1 MAVIIGMKQ
10 RAKTYQ
16 LLQEKNNNYYQ
27 INNEISSNLLYLN
40 TETNAYNDATINFKN
55 NFQFGYIN
63 NKMSINNSS
72 NLLSIDNTSIDLY
85 KNTYIHSNLNVD
97 NYLYTSNNTTYFN
110 NNIDITLNNPLN
122 SFKINLNNS
131 VNPIASINKNE
142 ANFNTNIICSNNI
155 TIKER
160 GTLYTNFIDSPN
172 LEPVVIK
179 NMQFAES
186 LRILTANIIQNI
198 SIDNDIIFSNL
209 TDFYKPGVPNSL
221 TNIPADALLWN
232 TYMINNNINKT
243 DPWFSR
249 PNINVI
255 KYVDN
260 DIINNKVIGGSNIL
274 EFRTAKLATGNIKT
288 KVYAINNN
296 GYMCIGEDNNK
307 DIPLKINI
315 TPPSSNIIQYTNIN
329 NINKSFSITSNGFVN
344 IGSINHTNNQ
354 LNIIKNNNENLANTD
369 LISLNINNINYTSTI
384 GQINIPF
391 KINDNI
397 NEIIFNFS
405 YSSPILGVIPITITI
420 TNSFIQNNII
430 SMNSSIYEDATYY
443 NINNDYLTNNGSSSN
458 FTENIKNI
466 IRSPLNTFNI
476 DSNGERIGD
485 TFKFHI
491 YKFQTVKPIITSVN
505 HYKII
510 YNYNLYS
517 TRIITYEFYIHKN
530 LNNNYNYSYNGTYI
544 PVKTNFIT
552 ASSNNITT
560 FSMSEYGNIGIG
572 TNYTDIYNIYTS
584 SALINDINCKTI
596 NNPLTKNIS
605 YNYCSL
611 NNINAINNA
620 SSISTDL
627 LVATSNFTSNFSN
640 INTIINSNLNVLGN
654 NGTVRINTKTIF
666 GNGDQVNGYNITINT
681 SNYNGKGIVIK
692 NDNDNINPSFL
703 IYSTGSNSYPLLTL
717 DNISASYKVS
727 INSNNNF
734 EISNTKNGAILFS
747 NNSQLTSENNLN
759 NSVSI
764 LNNSFVIF
772 EDSNS
777 NVKIFLGKRITN
789 SIEWYDAI
797 DDTIGFNNS
806 IDDSINMYGNLNFR
820 RTDNTHIINTYTN
833 NNKLK
838 MGFGASNISTEG
850 LYIDLSTIITSNLT
864 AKKDIYL
871 EGTIL
876 TTSDS
881 NLKSNI
887 IKIHNPLNKINN
899 ISGYTYIRTDTS
911 NYETGL
917 LAQEVKN
924 ILPEVVKYE
933 NNHYNIAYG
942 NMSGLFVECIKELN
956 KKIDILTEKLEL
968 LKV

>member
-27 INNEISSNLLYLN
+27 INNDISSNLLYLN
-40 TETNAYNDATINFKN
+40 TEPNAYNDATINFKN

-63 NKMSINNSS
+63 NKMSINNLS

-85 KNTYIHSNLNVD
+85 KNTYIHSNLTVN
-97 NYLYTSNNTTYFN
+97 NYLHTSNNTTYFN
-110 NNIDITLNNPLN
+110 NNINITLNNTQN

-131 VNPIASINKNE
+131 ENPIANINKNE

-155 TIKER
+155 TIRDK

-221 TNIPADALLWN
+221 TNIPGDALLWN

-243 DPWFSR
+243 DPLFTR

-255 KYVDN
+255 KYADN
-260 DIINNKVIGGSNIL
+260 IIGGLNIL

-288 KVYAINNN
+288 KVYSINND

-329 NINKSFSITSNGFVN
+329 NFNKSFSITSNGFVN

-354 LNIIKNNNENLANTD
+354 LNIIKNNNENHSNTD
-369 LISLNINNINYTSTI
+369 LISLNINNINYTSII
-384 GQINIPF
+384 GEINIPF
-391 KINDNI
+391 KINDNL

-405 YSSPILGVIPITITI
+405 NSSPILGVIPITITI

-430 SMNSSIYEDATYY
+430 SINSSIYENTTYY
-443 NINNDYLTNNGSSSN
+443 NIDSTYLTNNGSLLN
-458 FTENIKNI
+458 FTEKINHKF
-466 IRSPLNTFNI
+466 RSPLNTFKI
-476 DSNGERIGD
+476 DNNGLRIGD
-485 TFKFHI
+485 TFKFQI
-491 YKFQTVKPIITSVN
+491 YKYDITKPDITSEN

-510 YNYNLYS
+510 HYYNLS
-517 TRIITYEFYIHKN
+517 PTRRITYEFYIHNN
-530 LNNNYNYSYNGTYI
+530 LNYSYSYNGTYI

-552 ASSNNITT
+552 ASSNNITS

-584 SALINDINCKTI
+584 SALISDINCKTI

-620 SSISTDL
+620 SFISTDL
-627 LVATSNFTSNFSN
+627 IIAASNFTSNFSN
-640 INTIINSNLNVLGN
+640 INTIINSNLNILGN

-692 NDNDNINPSFL
+692 NDNNNINPSFL
-703 IYSTGSNSYPLLTL
+703 IYSTGSNSYPLLEL
-717 DNISASYKVS
+717 DNTLASYKIS

-747 NNSQLTSENNLN
+747 NNSQIPSVNNLN
-759 NSVSI
+759 NSISI
-764 LNNSFVIF
+764 LNNSFAIF
-772 EDSNS
+772 EDANS
-777 NVKIFLGKRITN
+777 NIKIFLGKSTIHEN
-789 SIEWYDAI
+789 WI
-797 DDTIGFNNS
+797 DTINTIGFNNS
-806 IDDSINMYGNLNFR
+806 IDDCINMYGNLNFC

-838 MGFGASNISTEG
+838 MGFGASNISAEG

-887 IKIHNPLNKINN
+887 IKIHNPLTKINN

-968 LKV
+968 LKE